1 MEQILNNISTA
12 VCEGKLEACLD
23 YSKQAIEAGIDIQ
36 TIINCGLTVGMEIIG
51 ERFHKGTAF
60 VPNLLL
66 SARAMKGAL
75 EYIKPFM
82 SADISYTVGKI
93 VIGTVKGDLHDIGKN
108 LVSYMFEGC
117 GFEVINLGVDV
128 SAEKFVTAVREY
140 KPQIVCLSALLTTTM
155 TYMKQV
161 IDSLSDAG
169 LRESVLVFVGGAP
182 LNEAFAK
189 SIGADIYT
197 SNANSAVVKAKE
209 LLNL

>member
-82 SADISYTVGKI
+82 SADISYTVGK
-93 VIGTVKGDLHDIGKN
+93 
-108 LVSYMFEGC
+108 
-117 GFEVINLGVDV
+117 
-128 SAEKFVTAVREY
+128 
-140 KPQIVCLSALLTTTM
+140 
-155 TYMKQV
+155 
-161 IDSLSDAG
+161 
-169 LRESVLVFVGGAP
+169 
-182 LNEAFAK
+182 
-189 SIGADIYT
+189 
-197 SNANSAVVKAKE
+197 
-209 LLNL
+209 